1 MKIVKSSKG
10 TQETMLNIILILGG
24 IFLVGA
30 LLQYGNN
37 KSMTKDLMTSSN
49 NVNNTRN
56 MNENQ
61 SNTPSPNVQTVPQSQ
76 NSISASS
83 DDVFENQY
91 ESVNNIKTSGV
102 PNNNNKQVIM
112 NPNELLPNQQTS
124 NSALMN
130 PPRNDLKNMNFLSPD
145 KHIGIN
151 TVGNTLR
158 NPNLQIR
165 SEPSNPQA
173 KPGPWNLSTINP
185 DPYRRELEIGSN

>member
-1 MKIVKSSKG
+1 MKIVKSGKG
-10 TQETMLNIILILGG
+10 SQETMLNIILILGG

-30 LLQYGNN
+30 LLQYGSN
-37 KSMTKDLMTSSN
+37 KSMNKDLMTSSN
-49 NVNNTRN
+49 NVNS
-56 MNENQ
+56 NQ
-61 SNTPSPNVQTVPQSQ
+61 QMDKNPSPNVQTVPQSQ

-83 DDVFENQY
+83 DDIFEDQY

-102 PNNNNKQVIM
+102 PDNNNKQVIM
-112 NPNELLPNQQTS
+112 NPNELLPNKQTS

-151 TVGNTLR
+151 SVGNTLR
-158 NPNLQIR
+158 NPNLQLR

-173 KPGPWNLSTINP
+173 KPGPWNLSTIDP
-185 DPYRRELEIGSN
+185 DPYRRALEIGTN